1 MKRALVVDD
10 DSRVLALIRRWLASA
25 GFDTVTSADFED
37 ARIQLHLCQPAIL
50 VSDVR
55 LGQFNGLHLGILA
68 RQARP
73 DVRLVFISGWDDP
86 VLRRDAAEL
95 GAMYL
100 QKPVRVADLLS
111 AVQEQDETARAPV
124 AVTPHG

>member
-10 DSRVLALIRRWLASA
+10 DPRVLALIKRWLASA
-25 GFDTVTSADFED
+25 GFDTLTSTDFED
-37 ARIQLHLCQPAIL
+37 ARIQLHLCEPAIL

-100 QKPVRVADLLS
+100 QKPVQVAELLS
-111 AVQEQDETARAPV
+111 AVQGQDGTASAPL
-124 AVTPHG
+124 AVTRHG